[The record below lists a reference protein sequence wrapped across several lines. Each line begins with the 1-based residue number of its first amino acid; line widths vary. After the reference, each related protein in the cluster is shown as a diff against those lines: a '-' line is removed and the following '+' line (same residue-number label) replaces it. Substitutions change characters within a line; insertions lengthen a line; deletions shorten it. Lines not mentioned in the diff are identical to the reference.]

1 MDKQAIE
8 TDEQFETL
16 TTDIVREESRN
27 FRDTM
32 ISAYFQRKL
41 VVEITPDIWN
51 ESREFADNATNNLIR
66 KDKERL
72 TAFKEELDLTGD
84 YRNLLIAENIHKFT
98 FIKEPLHGILSGLNQ
113 RYSSTDDG
121 QEIRRYVSRRFESI
135 LQVLDRCEIE
145 TI

>member
-16 TTDIVREESRN
+16 TTDIVLEESRN

-32 ISAYFQRKL
+32 ISAYFRRKS
-41 VVEITPDIWN
+41 VVKITPNIWN
-51 ESREFADNATNNLIR
+51 ESREFADNVTDKLIR
-66 KDKERL
+66 KDKEQL
-72 TAFKEELDLTGD
+72 TAFTEELDLTDD
-84 YRNLLIAENIHKFT
+84 YRNLFAERINGFN

-113 RYSSTDDG
+113 RYHSTDDG
-121 QEIRRYVSRRFESI
+121 QEIRRYVSRRFEII
-135 LQVLDRCEIE
+135 LQVLGRCEIG